1 MRHADRGSYHGEVRR
16 AAQLA
21 ASALGRGDVEHPLS
35 PLAAALPLLVVAF
48 AVLAVGFAA
57 EIRSLWVLSAAC
69 LLGLVALA
77 QAALAAVGREERRR
91 VADEWLLWGAAARPA
106 SALLSWR
113 AAELASAR
121 LRGTLAHSLRRIERE
136 VRCETRLGPV
146 PLNKGAIRSQLGLLR
161 ALRERLADR
170 SSPVTVRGMLLA
182 DRLLTEPA
190 SPLYS
195 SVSDA
200 VLAKALREALAEL
213 QLPPPALDARR

>member
-1 MRHADRGSYHGEVRR
+1 MDHVRNP
-16 AAQLA
+16 AQLA
-21 ASALGRGDVEHPLS
+21 ASSLGRGADGHPLS
-35 PLAAALPLLVVAF
+35 PLAAALPLLVVAL
-48 AVLAVGFAA
+48 AVLGIGFAA
-57 EIRSLWVLSAAC
+57 EITWLWVVAAAC

-77 QAALAAVGREERRR
+77 QGAYAAVGLERRRR

-113 AAELASAR
+113 AGELASAR
-121 LRGTLAHSLRRIERE
+121 LRGTLVHSLRRIERE

-146 PLNKGAIRSQLGLLR
+146 PLNRRAIRAQLGLLR

-170 SSPVTVRGMLLA
+170 AVPVTVRGMLLA

-195 SVSDA
+195 SVPDH
-200 VLAKALREALAEL
+200 VLADALSEALAEL
-213 QLPPPALDARR
+213 ELSPPPQAACARR